1 MARQYNNHII
11 HSTVLATQSG
21 AKSPSPPLTATA
33 RVYGGPGVGLAEIQA
48 CIEPPTNAKGKILA
62 VGISRGEIEQIL
74 ATVLIPTL
82 MGAPDYLISAK
93 LVSADRYIPSFGL
106 ALAVAMIGSYL
117 KKPIT
122 EEYVFTGEIDL
133 HKKVRG
139 SNHRII
145 ENLRRSIDCGEVDP
159 AMSLVL
165 PANLRASPLQAF
177 GVKLV
182 PCANLI
188 EVITAV
194 WQVDPR

>member
-1 MARQYNNHII
+1 MRIPRRNYII
-11 HSTVLATQSG
+11 RSTDLVTSSRPNDL
-21 AKSPSPPLTATA
+21 SPPLTATA

-62 VGISRGEIEQIL
+62 VGISKGEIEQIL

-82 MGAPDYLISAK
+82 VGAPDYLISAK

-117 KKPIT
+117 KKPIPDDF
-122 EEYVFTGEIDL
+122 VFTGEIDL

-139 SNHRII
+139 GNQRII
-145 ENLRRSIDCGEVDP
+145 ENLRRSIDCGEVDA

-165 PANLRASPLQAF
+165 PSSLRAGALQSL
-177 GVKLV
+177 GVELI
-182 PCANLI
+182 PCTNLI
-188 EVITAV
+188 DVIAAV
-194 WQVDPR
+194 WQPLSR